1 MSGEEASGGDKPN
14 FAGKYVLVKNENFD
28 EFLGA
33 NGANWLIR
41 KMASASSP
49 DLDITQDGNKFH
61 IKLHSLV
68 QTKDTDFTI
77 DEEFEETQQNG
88 AVMKVMPTWDD
99 NKLVMK
105 YEPKEADSAG
115 KPQTHTR
122 ELNGEELVLTLQ
134 VGEITAKRVFK
145 KTA

>member
-1 MSGEEASGGDKPN
+1 M
-14 FAGKYVLVKNENFD
+14 FAQIVGTLCEITMFMKLVKINCIKLQCHS
-28 EFLGA
+28 FLIFQMLHFYWFCYV
-33 NGANWLIR
+33 GANWLIR

-88 AVMKVMPTWDD
+88 AVMKVF
-99 NKLVMK
+99 V
-105 YEPKEADSAG
+105 Y
-115 KPQTHTR
+115 
-122 ELNGEELVLTLQ
+122 VLY
-134 VGEITAKRVFK
+134 I
-145 KTA
+145 